1 MHVRDG
7 YMKYVLVILKLMLMV
22 KNYYVLS
29 VVFKYMLCSVFLQY
43 FLDDCDFKNS
53 CRKFRQKIVV

>member
-1 MHVRDG
+1 
-7 YMKYVLVILKLMLMV
+7 MKYVLVILKFMLMV
-22 KNYYVLS
+22 NVLS

-53 CRKFRQKIVV
+53 CRKFRQKIVA